1 MLWSNINK
9 HQSASGTL
17 LQDDVSN
24 PGVPFA
30 CGLTLEKLS
39 AHTVDEDGNDAFVK
53 DNPLSL
59 LRKVTQLLHATHQLR
74 QNSLTDTQLC
84 HKHIKVCIAAHS
96 SLHSCM
102 TWHAYSLSNYFSYI

>member
-1 MLWSNINK
+1 MVAQACADLYDIYCIVLV
-9 HQSASGTL
+9 G

-39 AHTVDEDGNDAFVK
+39 AHTVDEDGNEAFVK

-59 LRKVTQLLHATHQLR
+59 LRKVSIAIAT
-74 QNSLTDTQLC
+74 
-84 HKHIKVCIAAHS
+84 V
-96 SLHSCM
+96 
-102 TWHAYSLSNYFSYI
+102 